1 MRAEEPQV
9 RRGQAMQSNPI
20 ASSAREGRRAPCGCA
35 HHVRHVLAVP
45 ERRRF
50 LGLLALGG
58 AAALAGVPL
67 APAFAAG
74 ETDALLLSCIDYRL
88 TDATTRYMDG
98 RGMAGKYD
106 HVALA
111 GASLGAETG
120 KFPAWRT
127 TFWEHL
133 KLAIDLHHVHQVV
146 LLDHRDCGA
155 YKLILGKDFSK
166 DPKEEYEVHAKELR
180 RLRAAIARKYPSLA
194 SELLLMALDG
204 SVETVA

>member
-1 MRAEEPQV
+1 
-9 RRGQAMQSNPI
+9 MQSNPI
-20 ASSAREGRRAPCGCA
+20 TPTAREERRAPCGCA
-35 HHVRHVLAVP
+35 HQARHALAVP
-45 ERRRF
+45 DRRRF
-50 LGLLALGG
+50 LALLAFGT

-67 APAFAAG
+67 ASAFAAEG
-74 ETDALLLSCIDYRL
+74 TDALLLSCIDYRL

-98 RGMAGKYD
+98 RNMAGKYD
-106 HVALA
+106 HMALA

-133 KLAIDLHHVHQVV
+133 EIAIDLHHIHQVV

-166 DPKEEYEVHAKELR
+166 DPKKEYEVHAKELR
-180 RLRAAIARKYPSLA
+180 RLKAAIARKYPSLET
-194 SELLLMALDG
+194 ELLLMALDG

>member
-1 MRAEEPQV
+1 MH
-9 RRGQAMQSNPI
+9 SDPI
-20 ASSAREGRRAPCGCA
+20 IPSAREVRHAPCGCA
-35 HHVRHVLAVP
+35 QQLRLSLAVP
-45 ERRRF
+45 GRRRF
-50 LGLLALGG
+50 LGFLALGT
-58 AAALAGVPL
+58 AAALGAVPR

-74 ETDALLLSCIDYRL
+74 QADALLLSCIDYRL

-106 HVALA
+106 HAVLA
-111 GASLGAETG
+111 GASLGAETS

-133 KLAIDLHHVHQVV
+133 KIAIELHHIHQVL

-155 YKLILGKDFSK
+155 YTLIFGKDFSK
-166 DPKEEYEVHAKELR
+166 NPKEEYEVHAKELR
-180 RLRAAIARKYPSLA
+180 RLRAAIAKRHPSLGT
-194 SELLLMALDG
+194 ELLLMALDG

>member
-1 MRAEEPQV
+1 MH
-9 RRGQAMQSNPI
+9 SNPI
-20 ASSAREGRRAPCGCA
+20 TPSAREVPRARCGCA
-35 HHVRHVLAVP
+35 PQARLALAVP
-45 ERRRF
+45 DRRRF
-50 LGLLALGG
+50 LALLALGT
-58 AAALAGVPL
+58 AAALGGVPW

-74 ETDALLLSCIDYRL
+74 EADALLLSCIDYRL

-106 HVALA
+106 HAVLA

-133 KLAIDLHHVHQVV
+133 KIAIELHHIHRVV

-155 YKLILGKDFSK
+155 YTLIFGKDFSK
-166 DPKEEYEVHAKELR
+166 NPKEEYEVHAKELR
-180 RLRAAIARKYPSLA
+180 RLRAAIAKRYPSLGT
-194 SELLLMALDG
+194 ELLLMALGG

>member
-1 MRAEEPQV
+1 MH
-9 RRGQAMQSNPI
+9 SNPI
-20 ASSAREGRRAPCGCA
+20 TPSAREVLRAPCACA
-35 HHVRHVLAVP
+35 HHGRNTLAVP
-45 ERRRF
+45 DRRRF
-50 LGLLALGG
+50 LALLALGT
-58 AAALAGVPL
+58 AAALGGVPW

-74 ETDALLLSCIDYRL
+74 EADALLLSCIDYRL

-106 HVALA
+106 HAVLA
-111 GASLGAETG
+111 GASLGAETS

-133 KLAIDLHHVHQVV
+133 KIAIDLHHIHQVV

-166 DPKEEYEVHAKELR
+166 DPKKEYEVHAKELR
-180 RLRAAIARKYPSLA
+180 RLRAAIAKKYPRLST
-194 SELLLMALDG
+194 ELLLMALDG